1 MSIKVRIEDGDGS
14 GNRAKVTEGGY
25 VYVQDSNLPPVDDRD
40 LQIILENK
48 F

>member
-25 VYVQDSNLPPVDDRD
+25 VYGRWQRFTNY
-40 LQIILENK
+40 I
-48 F
+48 